1 MIKKLSS
8 IIVIALLVMQTIPA
22 LAFSDTDGTDYEQA
36 VNVLSELD
44 IIDGYEDK
52 TFRPENG
59 ITRAEFAAMIV
70 RLVDTS
76 VYTIPEDVVFSDV
89 GKKHWAFEFV
99 NAGYHIGYFSGNG
112 DGTFAPDKQIS
123 FAEIV
128 KTVVT
133 ILGYKPV
140 AEAKGGYPAG
150 YISIANDKDL
160 LVGLSLGNN
169 DYVTRGDV
177 AVLLYNSL
185 NKPKLE
191 QKAFGTDKI
200 EYAEDPNH
208 TILTDELK
216 VTRYEGVVTATR
228 HTGLYGNSALSED
241 EILIGETKLA
251 VGKSDITSL
260 LGYNLVVYANED
272 KKTKD
277 ETVLFYEIKEDN
289 TITTVVSD
297 DIASETNLSYF
308 SYFEGDKQKSVAL
321 ANDVQIIINAKHEPF
336 ALSSDLKPTSGTVT
350 LLNNDGDK
358 NVDIV
363 IVKQYSHYVV
373 SDVDTTDLV
382 IYDKYGKAPLELEPA
397 DKNVDYKIYRNTS
410 TAKFKNISVGAV
422 LSVLKSVDGE
432 YMEIYLVVSPVRGK
446 VTAKLDDETYLIGED
461 GIEYKRS
468 TDLPDTEQIS
478 LGIEGTFYLDIEGRI
493 IKVDAGASTDGNYC
507 YLMDAG
513 LGQGLD
519 NTLSFKILNS
529 KGDIE
534 VLSSSEKIT
543 FNGVKKSKADIL
555 TELGGT
561 GTITQQPLR
570 YAVNDNG
577 QISKLEVPTKDYDT
591 ASRYYR
597 RGTKMFGYRGGGGSF
612 FISSEDSVMFQVPTG
627 GGSDDAYKVIKYTDL
642 ANYNVAYSVTG
653 YDLEGLTVGCAVID
667 VPESVASAEITGSCC
682 ILTKVTN
689 SVDKNGDPAY
699 KLYYMAGGKMIE
711 RFLSDKAVLKHYN
724 VGIDDESPDYSADIT
739 PTDLKGGDVIHVKLD
754 ANDRVI
760 SVARVLSVGG
770 TNLASQRQFLV
781 SRGFSAEKAFGVV
794 QKRVDYGLLLH
805 VEGATTDYLY
815 DITKPSGK
823 IYLYDSRTQTVT
835 VGTAADIIDIET
847 NPGDPAYAYVR
858 CSSGVTGDVVIYYQS
873 K

>member
-8 IIVIALLVMQTIPA
+8 IIIISLLVMQTIPE

-140 AEAKGGYPAG
+140 AEAKGGYPSG

-160 LVGLSLGNN
+160 LVGLSLDSN

-177 AVLLYNSL
+177 AILLYNSL

-216 VTRYEGVVTATR
+216 ISRYEGVVTATR

-260 LGYNLVVYANED
+260 LGYNLVVYAKED
-272 KKTKD
+272 AKTGD

-289 TITTVVSD
+289 TVTTVVSD

-321 ANDVQIIINAKHEPF
+321 ANDVQIIINVKHEPF

-373 SDVDTTDLV
+373 DNLDTTDLV
-382 IYDKYGKAPLELEPA
+382 IYDKYGKAP
-397 DKNVDYKIYRNTS
+397 RWCW
-410 TAKFKNISVGAV
+410 
-422 LSVLKSVDGE
+422 
-432 YMEIYLVVSPVRGK
+432 R
-446 VTAKLDDETYLIGED
+446 
-461 GIEYKRS
+461 
-468 TDLPDTEQIS
+468 Q
-478 LGIEGTFYLDIEGRI
+478 
-493 IKVDAGASTDGNYC
+493 
-507 YLMDAG
+507 
-513 LGQGLD
+513 
-519 NTLSFKILNS
+519 
-529 KGDIE
+529 
-534 VLSSSEKIT
+534 
-543 FNGVKKSKADIL
+543 
-555 TELGGT
+555 
-561 GTITQQPLR
+561 
-570 YAVNDNG
+570 
-577 QISKLEVPTKDYDT
+577 
-591 ASRYYR
+591 
-597 RGTKMFGYRGGGGSF
+597 
-612 FISSEDSVMFQVPTG
+612 
-627 GGSDDAYKVIKYTDL
+627 
-642 ANYNVAYSVTG
+642 
-653 YDLEGLTVGCAVID
+653 
-667 VPESVASAEITGSCC
+667 ASA
-682 ILTKVTN
+682 
-689 SVDKNGDPAY
+689 
-699 KLYYMAGGKMIE
+699 
-711 RFLSDKAVLKHYN
+711 
-724 VGIDDESPDYSADIT
+724 
-739 PTDLKGGDVIHVKLD
+739 
-754 ANDRVI
+754 
-760 SVARVLSVGG
+760 
-770 TNLASQRQFLV
+770 
-781 SRGFSAEKAFGVV
+781 
-794 QKRVDYGLLLH
+794 
-805 VEGATTDYLY
+805 
-815 DITKPSGK
+815 
-823 IYLYDSRTQTVT
+823 
-835 VGTAADIIDIET
+835 
-847 NPGDPAYAYVR
+847 
-858 CSSGVTGDVVIYYQS
+858 
-873 K
+873 